1 MMMNVMTGVVG
12 NLLLRINV
20 CKFIY
25 QATLLPNLIDI
36 CKDLTKLLQNLN
48 GATCYPVTVY
58 R

>member
-1 MMMNVMTGVVG
+1 MMTNLMTGVMG
-12 NLLLRINV
+12 NLRINV

-48 GATCYPVTVY
+48 GATCYPVTVF

>member
-1 MMMNVMTGVVG
+1 MNVMTGVVG

-48 GATCYPVTVY
+48 GATCYSVTVY